1 MEPAPKQL
9 VIDKDVFHGK
19 STPYLCDFARTHFL
33 ILSEDLY
40 YECVTAGKEKK
51 DTAKVEKKK
60 QELLDRFR
68 DVVLAGGCICPRR
81 NTIIKKEAENLSP
94 YGPLVDMQTI
104 SAVRR
109 TFQRNSRPYE
119 AEDLEIA
126 YRNELK
132 MAQMMIDSADGFT
145 RKLVS
150 EEPELL
156 NQIRKRDNSKTAR
169 LDRLIE
175 SAEAVDSQDIIH
187 NASEEMLK
195 GFTEHPEKF
204 CLSDEWV
211 SWHFLRLYL
220 ILLQERTFFRHTGDG
235 SGQISVE
242 HDLQDISYVLLL
254 SRADG
259 LLTHDKKLT
268 IPLAKAAFP
277 EKDVFSTLEE
287 VPEDY
292 LGDWIQE

>member
-1 MEPAPKQL
+1 MKPKTAQL
-9 VIDKDVFHGK
+9 VIDKDVFQGT
-19 STPYLCDFARTHFL
+19 STESLCDFAKNHFF
-33 ILSEDLY
+33 ILSNDLY
-40 YECVTAGKEKK
+40 YECVTTDSRQRK
-51 DTAKVEKKK
+51 
-60 QELLDRFR
+60 LLDRFR

-94 YGPLVDMQTI
+94 YGPLVDMQII

-109 TFQRNSRPYE
+109 TFQRNDRPYD

-145 RKLVS
+145 RKLAS

-169 LDRLIE
+169 LDRLKE
-175 SAEAVDSQDIIH
+175 WTEAVDSQDIIH

-195 GFTEHPEKF
+195 GLTEHPEKF

-220 ILLQERTFFRHTGDG
+220 ILLQERTFLRHTGDG
-235 SGQISVE
+235 SDQISVE
-242 HDLQDISYVLLL
+242 HDLQDINYVLLL

-259 LLTHDKKLT
+259 LLTQDKDLV
-268 IPLAKAAFP
+268 IPLARAAFS
-277 EKDVFSTLEE
+277 EKDVFSSLGE
-287 VPEDY
+287 VPEEY
-292 LGDWIQE
+292 LGDWNQE